1 MTLMLSNDDG
11 VHAPGLR
18 ALAQALTDAGRD
30 VLVVAPD
37 RDRSGASNSLTLDR
51 PLHPLHLDNGFISI
65 NGTPTDCVHLG
76 VNAFYT
82 DRCERVIAGIN
93 AGANLGDDVLYSGT
107 VAAAMEGRFLA
118 KTPIAVSLTG
128 KQHFATAARV
138 LLELLPKLEQL
149 RLPLNS
155 VININVPDR
164 VYDELNGFD
173 ITRLGHRQRS
183 DNPVLTTNPRGKEC
197 YWISAAG
204 DVADAG
210 PGTDFHAI
218 EQGKVSITPIQMD
231 MTQHTAL
238 EQMAELLN

>member
-1 MTLMLSNDDG
+1 
-11 VHAPGLR
+11 
-18 ALAQALTDAGRD
+18 
-30 VLVVAPD
+30 
-37 RDRSGASNSLTLDR
+37 
-51 PLHPLHLDNGFISI
+51 
-65 NGTPTDCVHLG
+65 
-76 VNAFYT
+76 
-82 DRCERVIAGIN
+82 VIAGIN

-128 KQHFATAARV
+128 KQHFATAAQV

-149 RLPLNS
+149 RLPPNS

-164 VYDELNGFD
+164 AYADLNGFE